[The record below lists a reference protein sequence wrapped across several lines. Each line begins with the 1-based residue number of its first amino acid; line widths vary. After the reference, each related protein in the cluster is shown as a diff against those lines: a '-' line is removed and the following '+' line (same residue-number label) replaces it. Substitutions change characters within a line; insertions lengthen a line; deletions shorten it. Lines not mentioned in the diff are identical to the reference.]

1 MTQRIT
7 NGNFSS
13 GLTGWTVS
21 GNVSVHSGNGG
32 PSLQFSGGNTTPNGV
47 VEQFIQVQ
55 GGKSGTLSFQY
66 GKLGSRY
73 NAAARY
79 EILDA
84 NDTSRVLASGL
95 FSDNKASLGLRQGA
109 RTPRTNF

>member
-1 MTQRIT
+1 MDRFRQR
-7 NGNFSS
+7 FCAF
-13 GLTGWTVS
+13 WKW
-21 GNVSVHSGNGG
+21 G
-32 PSLQFSGGNTTPNGV
+32 PSLKFSGGNTTPNGV

-55 GGKSGTLSFQY
+55 GGESGTLSFQY

-73 NAAARY
+73 NTAARY

-95 FSDNKASLGLRQGA
+95 FSDNKGK
-109 RTPRTNF
+109 P

>member
-21 GNVSVHSGNGG
+21 RNVSVHSGNGG

-55 GGKSGTLSFQY
+55 GGKSGTP
-66 GKLGSRY
+66 K
-73 NAAARY
+73 
-79 EILDA
+79 
-84 NDTSRVLASGL
+84 
-95 FSDNKASLGLRQGA
+95 FSIWQIG
-109 RTPRTNF
+109 